1 MRFCHTQCILKF
13 FIYRMWHEEF
23 FLLKT
28 PFFFY
33 SLKKTLYD
41 PFLWTAFH
49 RLMAKEPLLGVSLF
63 FTTKSPGVPG
73 TCMIDQGRIKGKIIM
88 ASL

>member
-1 MRFCHTQCILKF
+1 MHFEIF

-23 FLLKT
+23 FLVKT

-41 PFLWTAFH
+41 PFLWMALY

-73 TCMIDQGRIKGKIIM
+73 TYMIDQGRIKGKIIM
-88 ASL
+88 DSL